1 MALLIAL
8 QPLLLLLLWIFPSQA
23 TDSVLSG
30 SCGRPDLNV
39 PNVNMSV
46 ITKNSFKVGD
56 RLRLTCDNGY
66 VRKAGTSN
74 LIHCE
79 ANQFQWSKPNLT
91 CIRLSGHPPLTTT
104 PTTEAPKAVT
114 PTDNDTTAK
123 TTITTAESTTP
134 PISTT
139 LSDLHRTP
147 TTDLTGTTGSH
158 RLAPEATLAARSVE
172 TTTAATDTVTT
183 HSDQPRTTATD
194 NTGTSGPGPLLS
206 TRTAVRSTTTSPT
219 TAETEF
225 ATTVL
230 SEGTQTAT
238 AETTVTYS
246 ANLTTENA
254 SPMYNIKVK
263 AVAGGSAAV
272 IIVIGGGLFLL
283 WLFVV
288 KRKVCRLTSRAS
300 KYEMEPVEPNSPE
313 SGTVAEVE
321 LVNETKALQSGEHR
335 DSEMIQTRQVHP
347 LLGWCGGSA

>member
-147 TTDLTGTTGSH
+147 TTDLTGTT
-158 RLAPEATLAARSVE
+158 
-172 TTTAATDTVTT
+172 
-183 HSDQPRTTATD
+183 
-194 NTGTSGPGPLLS
+194 GPGPLLS

>member
-91 CIRLSGHPPLTTT
+91 CIP
-104 PTTEAPKAVT
+104 
-114 PTDNDTTAK
+114 K

>member
-114 PTDNDTTAK
+114 PTDNDTT
-123 TTITTAESTTP
+123 
-134 PISTT
+134 
-139 LSDLHRTP
+139 
-147 TTDLTGTTGSH
+147 
-158 RLAPEATLAARSVE
+158 
-172 TTTAATDTVTT
+172 
-183 HSDQPRTTATD
+183 
-194 NTGTSGPGPLLS
+194 
-206 TRTAVRSTTTSPT
+206 
-219 TAETEF
+219 
-225 ATTVL
+225 
-230 SEGTQTAT
+230 
-238 AETTVTYS
+238 
-246 ANLTTENA
+246 ENA